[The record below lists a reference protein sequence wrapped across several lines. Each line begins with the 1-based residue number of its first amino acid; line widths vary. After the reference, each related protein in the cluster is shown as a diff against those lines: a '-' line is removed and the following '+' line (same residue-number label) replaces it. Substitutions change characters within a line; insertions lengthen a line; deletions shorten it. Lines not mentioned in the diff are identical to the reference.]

1 VEPASLPEFIKGVNA
16 VKQITD
22 RQQVVLSFISDFTKD
37 NAYPPTVREIGEH
50 FGISLRAVQDHI
62 AALQKKGYLSLCQK
76 RSRSIRV
83 LMDDKREQEPYMSRV
98 PLLGTVAA
106 GKPLL
111 CEENLDGYVNLTE
124 PFVRPGKSY
133 FALRVRGTSML
144 NAGILEGDLAVV
156 EQAETAVD
164 GQIVVAV
171 IDDAITLKRYYKET
185 TRVRLQP
192 ENPAFQPIYCQ
203 DVRIVGTLSN
213 IVRTY

>member
-1 VEPASLPEFIKGVNA
+1 MKG
-16 VKQITD
+16 ITA
-22 RQQVVLSFISDFTKD
+22 RQQEVLDYISGYTKD
-37 NAYPPTVREIGEH
+37 HNYPPTVREIGEH
-50 FGISLRAVQDHI
+50 FSISLRAVQDHI
-62 AALQKKGYLSLCQK
+62 AALQKKGFLSQSQK

-83 LMDDKREQEPYMSRV
+83 LDGTQQGPFMAKV

-133 FALRVRGTSML
+133 FALRVRGTSMI
-144 NAGILEGDLAVV
+144 NAGILEGDLAII
-156 EQAETAVD
+156 EQSSTAID

-171 IDDAITLKRYYKET
+171 LDDAITLKRFYRESE
-185 TRVRLQP
+185 RVRLQP
-192 ENPAFQPIYCQ
+192 ENPAFQAIYCQ

>member
-1 VEPASLPEFIKGVNA
+1 MKEITERQREVLTFIAN
-16 VKQITD
+16 
-22 RQQVVLSFISDFTKD
+22 FTEE
-37 NAYPPTVREIGEH
+37 NVYPPTVREIGDH

-62 AALQKKGYLSLCQK
+62 AALQKKGYLSTEQK
-76 RSRSIRV
+76 RSRSIKVIR
-83 LMDDKREQEPYMSRV
+83 DERDKNSQTFISKV

-111 CEENLDGYVNLTE
+111 CDENLDGYVNLTE
-124 PFVRPGKSY
+124 PFIKPGKSY
-133 FALRVRGTSML
+133 FALRVRGSSMI

-156 EQAETAVD
+156 EQTSYAQD

-171 IDDAITLKRYYKET
+171 LDDAITLKRYYKEA

-192 ENPAFQPIYCQ
+192 ENPAFQSIYCQ
-203 DVRIVGTLSN
+203 DVRIVGILTS